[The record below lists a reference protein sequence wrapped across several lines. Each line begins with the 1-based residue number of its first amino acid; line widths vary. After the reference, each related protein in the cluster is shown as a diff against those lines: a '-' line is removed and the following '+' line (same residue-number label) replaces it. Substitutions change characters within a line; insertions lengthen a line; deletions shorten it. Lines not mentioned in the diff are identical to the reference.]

1 MAVELT
7 TAVESMTRAEAQ
19 STVYESTM
27 IAKPE
32 STPESTTTLP
42 VGTSSSTSLISKVV
56 CNDSEDIDLD
66 GSSRPNSIL
75 AVSLSKSEYSDMQT
89 YSEDLANNQDLMVGI
104 TWALKSEH
112 MGQFCI

>member
-7 TAVESMTRAEAQ
+7 TAVESTTRAESQ
-19 STVYESTM
+19 STVSESTM
-27 IAKPE
+27 IAEPE

-42 VGTSSSTSLISKVV
+42 VNTSSSTSLISKVV

-75 AVSLSKSEYSDMQT
+75 ALLSLPKSEYSYM
-89 YSEDLANNQDLMVGI
+89 
-104 TWALKSEH
+104 
-112 MGQFCI
+112 